1 MTNLTDYISRY
12 LDQKRKLTA
21 KSRSTYAFVLNM
33 FLSRMDKDIQ
43 DLTHNDLSDFI
54 THLEKGRI
62 AKTTINLA
70 VSAAL
75 GFYRWA
81 AFERL
86 WTGSIAD
93 VEYVAE
99 ERKPPIVTAAP
110 DYDRKL
116 VAAVVEWA
124 FSYAQYKAIIEK
136 RDAFLILA
144 ASSSGARLG
153 KELCEL
159 TRGQIDWDRGR
170 AIVIGKGSKEG
181 KLLFSDIAID
191 AGRSYLQARAEM
203 DGKSGQSLASLPLF
217 ARHHNNTTKPL
228 GYDGAY
234 KSLKKR
240 AVMLFDRERAAAFH
254 PHLLR
259 HEFVTQIL
267 IETGNLKLAQELAR
281 HTNIGTTQRYAHLA
295 EEDQDRW
302 HKEIFNRT
310 PVRSQ
315 TQ

>member
-1 MTNLTDYISRY
+1 MNKLTGYIPQY
-12 LDQKRKLTA
+12 LDQKRKLTT
-21 KSRSTYAFVLNM
+21 KSRTTYAFVLNM
-33 FLSRMDKDIQ
+33 FLSRVDKEIDE
-43 DLTHNDLSDFI
+43 LTHNDLSDFI
-54 THLEKGRI
+54 ARMEKDRS

-86 WTGSIAD
+86 WNGSIAD

-99 ERKPPIVTAAP
+99 EQKPPILTATP
-110 DYDRKL
+110 DYDRTV
-116 VAAVVEWA
+116 VAAIVEWA
-124 FSYAQYKAIIEK
+124 SSYTQYKTILEK

-159 TRGQIDWDRGR
+159 TRGQVDWERGR
-170 AIVIGKGSKEG
+170 AIVIGKGNKEG
-181 KLLFSDIAID
+181 KLLFSDIALD
-191 AGRSYLQARAEM
+191 AGRAYLHARAEM

-217 ARHHNNTTKPL
+217 ARHHNATTKPL

-240 AVMLFDRERAAAFH
+240 AVMLFDPEKAAAFH

-310 PVRSQ
+310 PVR
-315 TQ
+315 